1 MAFLNL
7 IRWKNL
13 AMIVFTAMV
22 IRFALLPGFGQNPE
36 VGLFTYLLL
45 VLSVVC
51 IAAAGNIIND
61 IFDVTTD
68 SINRPNKL
76 IIDQVIKRKIA
87 FKLYFGLNVLGLF
100 TILFILL
107 SHPSESLWIVFS
119 ICVLSPIALAVYS
132 IWLKRV
138 ALAGNI
144 LISILVGA
152 SIFCFGIVLIDSD
165 QNPVLYF
172 IILAY
177 ALLAFSL
184 NLSRELIKD
193 IEDLRGDY
201 YCKMKTLPIL
211 IGKKRSNH
219 MIFGLLTFTILILL
233 TLLLNYFLSFNVFIF
248 YVFAFVLIPLILISK
263 QILKAKNQKDYTSI
277 SFHLK
282 LVLLVGICSMFTF
295 LIL

>member
-7 IRWKNL
+7 VRWKNL
-13 AMIVFTAMV
+13 VILVFMAIM
-22 IRFALLPGFGQNPE
+22 IRFALLPGFGQNPSI
-36 VGLFTYLLL
+36 GLSCYLLL
-45 VLSVVC
+45 ILSIVC
-51 IAAAGNIIND
+51 IAAAGNVINAV
-61 IFDVTTD
+61 FNVTTD

-76 IIDQVIKRKIA
+76 IIDQVIKRRIA

-107 SHPSESLWIVFS
+107 SNPSESLWIVFGM
-119 ICVLSPIALAVYS
+119 CVLSPIALAIYS
-132 IWLKRV
+132 IWLKKV
-138 ALAGNI
+138 ALLGNI

-152 SIFCFGIVLIDSD
+152 SFLCFGIALVDSG
-165 QNPVLYF
+165 QNPLVYF
-172 IILAY
+172 TILAY
-177 ALLAFSL
+177 ALSAFSL

-193 IEDLRGDY
+193 VEDLRGDY

-219 MIFGLLTFTILILL
+219 MIFGLLTFTILTLL
-233 TLLLNYFLSFNVFIF
+233 TILLNYFLSLNIFIF

-263 QILKAKNQKDYTSI
+263 QILKAKNQKDYTRI

-282 LVLLVGICSMFTF
+282 LVFLIGISSMFTF
-295 LIL
+295 LNL

>member
-7 IRWKNL
+7 VRWKNL
-13 AMIVFTAMV
+13 AIIVFIAIM
-22 IRFALLPGFGQNPE
+22 IRFALLPGFGQNSSI
-36 VGLFTYLLL
+36 GLSYYLLL
-45 VLSVVC
+45 ILSIVC
-51 IAAAGNIIND
+51 IAAAGNIINA
-61 IFDVTTD
+61 IFNVTTD

-76 IIDQVIKRKIA
+76 IIDQVIKRRIA

-107 SHPSESLWIVFS
+107 SNPSESLWIVFS
-119 ICVLSPIALAVYS
+119 ICVLSPIALAIYS
-132 IWLKRV
+132 IWLKKV
-138 ALAGNI
+138 ALLGNI

-152 SIFCFGIVLIDSD
+152 SFLCFGIALVDSD
-165 QNPVLYF
+165 QNPVVYF
-172 IILAY
+172 TILAY
-177 ALLAFSL
+177 ALIAFSL

-193 IEDLRGDY
+193 VEDLRGDY

-233 TLLLNYFLSFNVFIF
+233 TILLNYFLSFNIFIF

-282 LVLLVGICSMFTF
+282 LVFLIGISSMFTF
-295 LIL
+295 LNL